1 MAAQPETIPARRRYA
16 PMRHPGRRG
25 RWDADAIRAALRA
38 WAAET
43 GAPPR
48 SEEWSGTQPERAGPA
63 QRKWMREHPRWPSG
77 SCVRGHFGSWS
88 GALEAAGLPVRRL
101 TFTDPVAERVAT
113 ARRLAAGGATVAEVA
128 AHLGVSTSTAG
139 NYLRAGPCPG
149 CGGPVVKPGAERCA
163 GCTRAR
169 ADRRPDVDAAGGPR
183 GRPRL
188 VRRARR
194 AAVLPGLDPVAFAAR
209 AVGGREPALAERGRR
224 LPPVRRP
231 RRPVERRAGRGR
243 PAAAL
248 RALARRAHPVRA
260 RRVLGADG
268 PPAGAG
274 RPERPALGGPEPA
287 DPAPPLRRDRGRVA
301 RPRPGAVRCRGRRP
315 RPRRGGAHDRAR
327 ARRGARGA
335 SARGRRAPVAPRSPG
350 SVRRLLP

>member
-163 GCTRAR
+163 GCTRHEPTVAR
-169 ADRRPDVDAAGGPR
+169 TWTRPEVLEAVRAWCAAHGAPPSYRDWTPSRSRPGRWEAESPRWPSAAVVCHLFADRD
-183 GRPRL
+183 
-188 VRRARR
+188 
-194 AAVLPGLDPVAFAAR
+194 DPWNA
-209 AVGGREPALAERGRR
+209 ALAEAGQPPRFERWPDARIRSALAAFWALTGRR
-224 LPPVRRP
+224 
-231 RRPVERRAGRGR
+231 
-243 PAAAL
+243 
-248 RALARRAHPVRA
+248 
-260 RRVLGADG
+260 
-268 PPAGAG
+268 
-274 RPERPALGGPEPA
+274 PEPA
-287 DPAPPLRRDRGRVA
+287 DLSGPYWAGPSPRTLRRRFGGIEGAWRALGPVPSGVEAAAPGRAEAELTTELALVGA
-301 RPRPGAVRCRGRRP
+301 LADVIRPR
-315 RPRRGGAHDRAR
+315 
-327 ARRGARGA
+327 
-335 SARGRRAPVAPRSPG
+335 
-350 SVRRLLP
+350 